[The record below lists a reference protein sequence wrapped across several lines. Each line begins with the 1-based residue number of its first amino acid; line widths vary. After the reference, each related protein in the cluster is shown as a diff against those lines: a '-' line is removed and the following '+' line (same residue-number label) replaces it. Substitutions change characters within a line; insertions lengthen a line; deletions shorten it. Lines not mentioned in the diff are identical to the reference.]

1 MNPTKLKPIEIVRI
15 VNTPPLMAVLNDRQL
30 RRHRD
35 RAGFR
40 ISEEGG
46 QTVNLFKYA
55 AWLRSELMLR
65 QSETPLTYEEKRN
78 AARARNL
85 SLATAGRDIG
95 VVTSIARA
103 FRWQQYID
111 QGKFKNIAE
120 LAKAVGQD
128 RSLVARTLRLMFLSP
143 KVIHK
148 IVIGDIGNL
157 SLAKLRQSV
166 PKVWEEQEK
175 MLMG

>member
-1 MNPTKLKPIEIVRI
+1 MNRILENGHLQVTIPYKFRTFSYRRRI
-15 VNTPPLMAVLNDRQL
+15 VVPGNTSPAEDPL
-30 RRHRD
+30 
-35 RAGFR
+35 
-40 ISEEGG
+40 
-46 QTVNLFKYA
+46 
-55 AWLRSELMLR
+55 
-65 QSETPLTYEEKRN
+65 
-78 AARARNL
+78 
-85 SLATAGRDIG
+85 
-95 VVTSIARA
+95 VTSIARA

-166 PKVWEEQEK
+166 PEVWEDQEK

>member
-1 MNPTKLKPIEIVRI
+1 MNRILENGHLEVTIPYKFRTFSYRRRI
-15 VNTPPLMAVLNDRQL
+15 VVPGNVSPAEDPL
-30 RRHRD
+30 
-35 RAGFR
+35 
-40 ISEEGG
+40 
-46 QTVNLFKYA
+46 
-55 AWLRSELMLR
+55 
-65 QSETPLTYEEKRN
+65 
-78 AARARNL
+78 
-85 SLATAGRDIG
+85 
-95 VVTSIARA
+95 VTSIARA

-166 PKVWEEQEK
+166 PEVWEDQEK

>member
-1 MNPTKLKPIEIVRI
+1 MNRILENGHLEVTIPYKFRTFSYRRRI
-15 VNTPPLMAVLNDRQL
+15 VVPGNTSPAEDPL
-30 RRHRD
+30 
-35 RAGFR
+35 
-40 ISEEGG
+40 
-46 QTVNLFKYA
+46 
-55 AWLRSELMLR
+55 
-65 QSETPLTYEEKRN
+65 
-78 AARARNL
+78 
-85 SLATAGRDIG
+85 
-95 VVTSIARA
+95 VTSIARA

-166 PKVWEEQEK
+166 PEVWEDQEK

>member
-1 MNPTKLKPIEIVRI
+1 MNRILENGHLEVTIPYKFRTLSYRRRI
-15 VNTPPLMAVLNDRQL
+15 VVPGNASPAEDPL
-30 RRHRD
+30 
-35 RAGFR
+35 
-40 ISEEGG
+40 
-46 QTVNLFKYA
+46 
-55 AWLRSELMLR
+55 
-65 QSETPLTYEEKRN
+65 
-78 AARARNL
+78 
-85 SLATAGRDIG
+85 
-95 VVTSIARA
+95 VTSIARA

-143 KVIHK
+143 KVIHR

-166 PKVWEEQEK
+166 PEVWEDQEK